1 MAVEP
6 QALSQVTWHVL
17 PLVTME
23 WKLLLSVVASLILSD
38 RAHRS
43 PPPCPRPPVGVI
55 PPFLH
60 PCIGSLFFRHLGG
73 NNLAS
78 INF

>member
-38 RAHRS
+38 RAHSFS
-43 PPPCPRPPVGVI
+43 PPPYPQ
-55 PPFLH
+55 
-60 PCIGSLFFRHLGG
+60 
-73 NNLAS
+73 
-78 INF
+78 